1 MFKTA
6 IPGPV
11 WGCYPQRAM
20 DSIGAKQS
28 TATSARLDT
37 KRRNVDHR
45 YDFSSK
51 RLWRHLAHRSLTLA
65 LELTNNSSNCLSPSE
80 LKYQL
85 RRDGLKP
92 QTVGIALAHAA
103 AIATK
108 ILGQSP
114 YLSQL
119 DTACLLIQQR
129 LVELPTG
136 EGKTL
141 SAALASVVLALSG
154 APVHLLTANE
164 YLAQRDGEKFNAF
177 FKHFDLQVGVS
188 LESHSADE
196 RRQAYQADVVYS
208 TARCIAFDY
217 LRDRLAMS
225 NRSAQTQPLLLRGLC
240 CAILDEADHTLLDEA
255 KTPLVI
261 AQAIKDPQQ
270 RAQAWLAINQARAL
284 KPIQDYQIID
294 GRIVFEPSF
303 EKQLNQQVHSPW
315 LAPFHRQEYLHMA
328 LHALHQLHL
337 GIHYVVKDDE
347 IAIID
352 QSTGRIA
359 QGKQWSKGLH
369 AIVCVKEGIKIA
381 DPTITNASI
390 TFARL
395 LNRYHH
401 LSGLS
406 GTLQEGRH
414 ELSRVFGLKI
424 AVVTPNF
431 ISQSKRL
438 ALRWFE
444 TDTAAFEALR
454 TEVAQLTQTQRSVLI
469 ATNDVNQTN
478 QVAGF
483 LRERGFTAICLSA
496 SNDANEASTIQQA
509 GQCAN
514 VLVATQMAGRGTD
527 IHLSPHLLKAG
538 GLHVINWQTNRSPR
552 IDRQVTGR
560 AARQGQPG
568 SSQHWIIAP
577 YWLAQAKAQL
587 GTFHPWIAKAAVAPM
602 LSPTTR
608 ARVVLKMFQAIAQ
621 QQDLKARNA
630 ALKADEHWSKR
641 LLFAS
646 IRE

>member
-1 MFKTA
+1 MFKSA

-11 WGCYPQRAM
+11 WGVYPQRNTGYINS
-20 DSIGAKQS
+20 DK
-28 TATSARLDT
+28 TASGSQTEKLKLRT
-37 KRRNVDHR
+37 ITNPF
-45 YDFSSK
+45 DFSSK
-51 RLWRHLAHRSLTLA
+51 KVWQHLASQTFTLA
-65 LELTNNSSNCLSPSE
+65 SHLTVGSVKCLSASE
-80 LKYQL
+80 IKYQL

-103 AIATK
+103 AVA
-108 ILGQSP
+108 GQTMGQTP

-119 DTACLLIQQR
+119 ETACLLIQQR

-141 SAALASVVLALSG
+141 SAALATVVLALSG

-164 YLAQRDGEKFNAF
+164 YLAKRDGEKFAAF
-177 FKHFDLQVGVS
+177 FNFFDLTVGIAVEEQS
-188 LESHSADE
+188 PQE
-196 RRQAYQADVVYS
+196 RQRAYQSDVVYS

-217 LRDRLAMS
+217 LRDRLAQS
-225 NRSAQTQPLLLRGLC
+225 NSGDQSEAPLLRGLC

-270 RAQAWLAINQARAL
+270 RAQAWLAICQARML
-284 KPIQDYQIID
+284 KLHQDYQIIN
-294 GRIVFEPSF
+294 GRIIFEPNF
-303 EKQLNQQVHSPW
+303 ELQISQQEHSPW
-315 LAPFHRQEYLHMA
+315 LAPFHRLEYLHMA
-328 LHALHQLHL
+328 LHALLQLQV
-337 GIHYVVKDDE
+337 GVHYVVKDDE

-369 AIVCVKEGIKIA
+369 ALVCVKEGIKIA

-406 GTLQEGRH
+406 GTLQEGRR
-414 ELSRVFGLKI
+414 ELSHVFGLQI
-424 AVVTPNF
+424 AVVKPNF
-431 ISQSKRL
+431 TNQAQRL
-438 ALRWFE
+438 ARRWFE
-444 TDTAAFEALR
+444 TEADAFETLR
-454 TEVAQLTQTQRSVLI
+454 SQVAQLTHARRSVLI

-483 LRERGFTAICLSA
+483 LRERGFNPICLSA
-496 SNDANEASTIQQA
+496 INDANEAKTIQQA
-509 GQCAN
+509 GQCAS

-527 IHLSPHLLKAG
+527 IHLCADLLTAG

-577 YWLAQAKAQL
+577 HWLEQAKAQL
-587 GTFHPWIAKAAVAPM
+587 GSSYPWIVKVATAPM
-602 LSPTTR
+602 LSSTAR
-608 ARVVLKMFQAIAQ
+608 ANMVLNMFQAIAQ
-621 QQDLKARNA
+621 HHDLKARNA
-630 ALKADEHWSKR
+630 ALKTDEHWSKR
-641 LLFAS
+641 LIFAS